1 MEKRQKIKLFL
12 RKKKDDLLTAM
23 EKDWRDNLF
32 RPITH
37 VLGRVG
43 ITANQITIASY
54 LLLLVPIGM
63 HFQGYSLGLQIILLG
78 FIGLADAIDGPVARN
93 NKNVTILGIW
103 LDHLRDGSLVAWATY
118 LLYSY
123 HVLSLEI
130 IGVIWGLQIILLWIT
145 LKDFVFQYLKHS
157 QETHHLIHHLSY
169 NNLQAS
175 LLGRLQFFFWTIA
188 YLFLFLYILSSYGW
202 LLTIGH
208 TLIIIEIIFAAMSIF
223 EAYQKFLPKK
233 T

>member
-1 MEKRQKIKLFL
+1 MEKRQKIRQFL

-23 EKDWRDNLF
+23 EKNWRDNLF
-32 RPITH
+32 RPLTNF
-37 VLGRVG
+37 LGQIG
-43 ITANQITIASY
+43 ITANHLTIASY

-63 HFQGYSLGLQIILLG
+63 HFQGYPLGPQIILLG
-78 FIGLADAIDGPVARN
+78 LIGLADAIDGPLARN

-118 LLYSY
+118 LLFSY
-123 HVLSLEI
+123 QVLSLEF

-145 LKDFVFQYLKHS
+145 LKDFVIQYLKHN
-157 QETHHLIHHLSY
+157 QETSILIHHLSH

-175 LLGRLQFFFWTIA
+175 VLGRLQFFFWTIA
-188 YLFLFLYILSSYGW
+188 YLFFFLYILSPSNW

-208 TLIIIEIIFAAMSIF
+208 TLIVIEIIFAAMSIF
-223 EAYQKFLPKK
+223 DAYQKFLPKK
-233 T
+233 